1 MSLLL
6 RTHYR
11 LARNSI
17 RRNRTRS
24 FLTCLGIA
32 IGVAAIIIILSL
44 MGSVRHIVKE
54 QVANAGEDLLVV
66 RPMNTKANTDDIISG
81 LTSSGQYLSSNL
93 SLADSKVVSEVSG
106 VKEVAPIA
114 ESALTLSAERKN
126 DDGSTYTKTQESALV
141 VGTTE
146 ALQSVAGLKMDMGS
160 FISDGTAGVLKNKET
175 AQLPTVVI
183 GRDLSL
189 SLLGTTEPI
198 GKVVT
203 MKGQKFMVTGLL
215 TKTDAPINF
224 YNIDFD
230 NALIAEM
237 ETLEDVGVAQQ
248 VQQIDARVATVG
260 DLPKV
265 VEEVKAKLGEAK
277 GGDSNFTV
285 EYGNDISH
293 PAGSLF
299 NIVSSMLTLVAGVSL
314 LVGGIGVMNI
324 MLVSVAERTREIGI
338 RKAVGASGTHI
349 LLQFLFES
357 LILSIIGGVFGL
369 ALGYA
374 CAFLI
379 SVVTPFAPFVSVEIL
394 LVTLATSV
402 SIGLIFGIYPA
413 IKAARKNPIESLRY
427 YR

>member
-1 MSLLL
+1 MSLLI
-6 RTHYR
+6 RTHYK
-11 LARNSI
+11 LARKSI
-17 RRNRTRS
+17 RQNRTRS

-44 MGSVRHIVKE
+44 MGSVRQIVKE

-66 RPMNTKANTDDIISG
+66 RPMSTKTETDNILSG
-81 LTSSGQYLSSNL
+81 LTSSEQYLSSNL
-93 SLADSKVVSEVSG
+93 SLADSEVVAKVEG

-126 DDGSTYTKTQESALV
+126 DDGSTYTKTQESTLV

-146 ALQSVAGLKMDMGS
+146 ALQNVAGLKLDTGS
-160 FISDGTAGVLKNKET
+160 FIDDEMAGVLKNKET
-175 AQLPTVVI
+175 AQMPTVVI

-198 GKVVT
+198 GKVVNI
-203 MKGQKFMVTGLL
+203 KGQKFMVVGLL
-215 TKTDAPINF
+215 KETDAPINF
-224 YNIDFD
+224 FNIDFD

-237 ETLEDVGVAQQ
+237 EALEDIGVAQQ

-260 DLPKV
+260 DVPKV
-265 VEEVKAKLGEAK
+265 AEAVKATLGEAK
-277 GGDSNFTV
+277 GGDSNFTI
-285 EYGNDISH
+285 EYGNAISH

-299 NIVSSMLTLVAGVSL
+299 NIVSGMLTLVAGVSL

-357 LILSIIGGVFGL
+357 LILSIIGGVLGIV
-369 ALGYA
+369 LGYT

-379 SVVTPFAPFVSVEIL
+379 SVITPFAPYVSMEIL
-394 LVTLATSV
+394 LITLATSI
-402 SIGLIFGIYPA
+402 SIGLVFGIYPA